1 MGVISEFKEFAI
13 KGNVIDM
20 AVGIVVGAEFNKIVQ
35 SIVSD
40 LLMPPIGMLISNV
53 DFKDLFIDLSRSG
66 ARSLAEAKASGAAT
80 INYGNFITEFIHF
93 MIMAFAVFLMVKG
106 INRLRRNNPPEPVPA
121 APAPGPS
128 PQPPQAS

>member
-1 MGVISEFKEFAI
+1 MGVVSEFKEFAI

-106 INRLRRNNPPEPVPA
+106 INRLRRNNPPEPAPA

-128 PQPPQAS
+128 AKPPQAS